1 MAGAFPPNTI
11 ASLTAPPRQR
21 GGGEDRVD
29 QEAQYGQLTYSG
41 HKAERGHFRD
51 TTKATAENYTVEHH
65 PRGTPITGSLPPQSP
80 LHYDDRESTATGLL
94 ISSPRAPRE
103 AVRPLDS
110 LSSADVAALLSARG
124 IAAVVVAKLLA
135 VPLCGAD
142 LALATHADLARDVGL
157 GAPTIKK
164 LLALCASYA
173 REGVPLSHFERAPRA
188 PPSPEKPVPF
198 EARPLA
204 SAGRVDKNRSR
215 PKLGASGTGF
225 SVSGGGDRLLL
236 ARAKAQQ
243 PPVDAAAAVARVKT
257 IAGKAGDA
265 SVASAAAR
273 RKEQVLERR
282 AEVAEARAAAAESS
296 LAMARRREAA
306 LEAKALS
313 LQQRLAAVEVKLA
326 EANMAA
332 WNSAN
337 RA

>member
-1 MAGAFPPNTI
+1 M
-11 ASLTAPPRQR
+11 
-21 GGGEDRVD
+21 
-29 QEAQYGQLTYSG
+29 
-41 HKAERGHFRD
+41 
-51 TTKATAENYTVEHH
+51 
-65 PRGTPITGSLPPQSP
+65 
-80 LHYDDRESTATGLL
+80 
-94 ISSPRAPRE
+94 
-103 AVRPLDS
+103 
-110 LSSADVAALLSARG
+110 
-124 IAAVVVAKLLA
+124 
-135 VPLCGAD
+135 
-142 LALATHADLARDVGL
+142 
-157 GAPTIKK
+157 
-164 LLALCASYA
+164 
-173 REGVPLSHFERAPRA
+173 
-188 PPSPEKPVPF
+188 PF

-282 AEVAEARAAAAESS
+282 AEVAEARAAAAEAS

>member
-51 TTKATAENYTVEHH
+51 TTKATAENYKVEHH

-188 PPSPEKPVPF
+188 PPSPGKPVPF

-204 SAGRVDKNRSR
+204 SAGRVEKKSR

-282 AEVAEARAAAAESS
+282 AEVAEARAAAAEAS

-306 LEAKALS
+306 LEAKTLT

>member
-29 QEAQYGQLTYSG
+29 LEAQYGQLTYSG

-51 TTKATAENYTVEHH
+51 TTKATAENYKVEHH

-173 REGVPLSHFERAPRA
+173 REGVPLSHFERAPQA
-188 PPSPEKPVPF
+188 PPSPGKPVPF

-204 SAGRVDKNRSR
+204 SAGRVEKKSR

-282 AEVAEARAAAAESS
+282 AEVAEARAAAAEAS

>member
-51 TTKATAENYTVEHH
+51 TTKATAENYKVEHH

-80 LHYDDRESTATGLL
+80 LHYADRESTATGLL

-173 REGVPLSHFERAPRA
+173 REGVPLSHFERAPQA
-188 PPSPEKPVPF
+188 PPSPGKPVPF

-204 SAGRVDKNRSR
+204 SAGRVEKKSR

-282 AEVAEARAAAAESS
+282 AEVAEARAAAAEAS

-306 LEAKALS
+306 LEAKTLT

>member
-1 MAGAFPPNTI
+1 MEAAGSTTGAARGKLLSGASTAIIIDARNDAGARSECLFRRLRFKLPDDHI
-11 ASLTAPPRQR
+11 S
-21 GGGEDRVD
+21 
-29 QEAQYGQLTYSG
+29 YSMG
-41 HKAERGHFRD
+41 CHDGCDGRHFNCVPD
-51 TTKATAENYTVEHH
+51 SSFAENPEHLCAWTVDGKG
-65 PRGTPITGSLPPQSP
+65 R
-80 LHYDDRESTATGLL
+80 
-94 ISSPRAPRE
+94 
-103 AVRPLDS
+103 
-110 LSSADVAALLSARG
+110 
-124 IAAVVVAKLLA
+124 
-135 VPLCGAD
+135 
-142 LALATHADLARDVGL
+142 RDVGL

-188 PPSPEKPVPF
+188 PPSPGKPVPF

-204 SAGRVDKNRSR
+204 SAGRVEKKSR

-282 AEVAEARAAAAESS
+282 AEVAEARAAAAEAS

>member
-41 HKAERGHFRD
+41 HKAERGKFTD
-51 TTKATAENYTVEHH
+51 TTKATATNSIVEHH

-80 LHYDDRESTATGLL
+80 LHYEGRETTATGLL

-164 LLALCASYA
+164 LLALCARTRA
-173 REGVPLSHFERAPRA
+173 RACRSRTLSRRRGRRRRRRSRCPSRRGRSRRPAASRKELSQARRERHRLLRLRRRR
-188 PPSPEKPVPF
+188 PPS
-198 EARPLA
+198 
-204 SAGRVDKNRSR
+204 
-215 PKLGASGTGF
+215 
-225 SVSGGGDRLLL
+225 
-236 ARAKAQQ
+236 ARARKGTTT
-243 PPVDAAAAVARVKT
+243 PVDAAAAVARVKT

-273 RKEQVLERR
+273 RKE
-282 AEVAEARAAAAESS
+282 ARAARRGRRA
-296 LAMARRREAA
+296 ARRRRRRRRWPWRAA
-306 LEAKALS
+306 ARRRS
-313 LQQRLAAVEVKLA
+313 R
-326 EANMAA
+326 
-332 WNSAN
+332 
-337 RA
+337 RRR

>member
-41 HKAERGHFRD
+41 HKAERGKFTD
-51 TTKATAENYTVEHH
+51 TTKATAQNSTVEHH

-80 LHYDDRESTATGLL
+80 LHYEGRESTATGLL
-94 ISSPRAPRE
+94 VSSPRAPRE

-173 REGVPLSHFERAPRA
+173 REGVPLSHFERAPQA
-188 PPSPEKPVPF
+188 PPSPGKPVPF

-204 SAGRVDKNRSR
+204 SAGRVEKKSR

-243 PPVDAAAAVARVKT
+243 PPVDSAAASRRSRAKPATR
-257 IAGKAGDA
+257 A
-265 SVASAAAR
+265 SRRPPRAAKSKCSNGGRRSPRRTRRRRRRRWPWRAAAR
-273 RKEQVLERR
+273 RR
-282 AEVAEARAAAAESS
+282 S
-296 LAMARRREAA
+296 RRR
-306 LEAKALS
+306 
-313 LQQRLAAVEVKLA
+313 R
-326 EANMAA
+326 
-332 WNSAN
+332 
-337 RA
+337 